1 MKKKKEPPTLLG
13 KAILKIEAR
22 MISDCCSTTGDL
34 NFQGWTKATASSPLL
49 AQAALHL
56 EKEELTYALCTSY
69 LLSCRVEPWNSKT
82 GEPRHFFCP
91 QIPLSRHN
99 ECTEASA
106 RGSAWHPSALSL
118 VLAPMLG
125 ESSEG
130 TLQPGRG
137 GNERAFTN
145 ICLLVRKSP
154 T

>member
-49 AQAALHL
+49 TQTALHL

-91 QIPLSRHN
+91 QIPLSRHDKRA
-99 ECTEASA
+99 EASA

-125 ESSEG
+125 GSSEG

-137 GNERAFTN
+137 GNERAFTS